1 MVTNFFNDPA
11 ADPQK
16 AAQQLAAAI
25 RRRRS
30 KSLARSPAW
39 APLDPPDWL
48 RAAERHG
55 WVPSHARKRMATNSP
70 VYPTAPVAPRRVSPL
85 DRLQGWLPKLVLA
98 PSVVVVLF
106 CMYGYIGWTLLLS
119 FTNSRFMPSYKWAG
133 LSQYQRLWDNDRWWV
148 ASKNLLLFGG
158 SFIAIC
164 LVLGVFLA
172 VLLDQRIRREGF
184 IRTLYLYPMAL
195 SMIVTGTAWK
205 WLLNPGLGLDKLLR
219 DWGWEGFRFDWLVD
233 PERVVYCLVIAAVWQ
248 ASGFVMALFLA
259 GLRGV
264 DPAIVRAAQVDGAS
278 LPTIYLRI
286 VLPSLR
292 PVFFSALMILAH
304 IAIKSFD
311 LVAAMTAGGP
321 GYSSDLPAMFM
332 YAHTFTRG
340 QMGLGAAS
348 AMLMLGAVLAIVVPY
363 LYSELRGKRHA

>member
-1 MVTNFFNDPA
+1 MSSIALPA
-11 ADPQK
+11 
-16 AAQQLAAAI
+16 
-25 RRRRS
+25 R
-30 KSLARSPAW
+30 
-39 APLDPPDWL
+39 
-48 RAAERHG
+48 
-55 WVPSHARKRMATNSP
+55 
-70 VYPTAPVAPRRVSPL
+70 PTKVSPL
-85 DRLQGWLPKLVLA
+85 DALQRWLPKLVLA
-98 PSVVVVLF
+98 PSMLIVLVGF
-106 CMYGYIGWTLLLS
+106 YAYIGWTFLLS
-119 FTNSRFMPSYKWAG
+119 FTNSRFMPSYKWVG
-133 LSQYQRLWDNDRWWV
+133 LQQYQRLWDNDRWWV
-148 ASKNLLLFGG
+148 ASQNLLVFGG
-158 SFIAIC
+158 LFIAIS
-164 LVLGVFLA
+164 LVIGVVLA
-172 VLLDQRIRREGF
+172 VLLDQRIRREGL
-184 IRTLYLYPMAL
+184 IRTIYLYPMAL
-195 SMIVTGTAWK
+195 SMIVTGTAWQ

-233 PERVVYCLVIAAVWQ
+233 PDRVIYCLVIAAVWQ

-259 GLRGV
+259 GLRSV
-264 DPAIVRAAQVDGAS
+264 DQSIIRAAQVDGAS

-348 AMLMLGAVLAIVVPY
+348 AMLMLGAVMAIIVPY
-363 LYSELRGKRHA
+363 LYSELRSKRHV